1 MVSSTDHPQTSLALL
16 GHRVAELGLLLYV
29 IFAPHSIA
37 AAEISVAIAFLG
49 WLVRAL
55 ATGTTGL
62 RRSGFDLV
70 ILLFLL
76 WTAVSSFLSA
86 EPSISILKLQSC
98 WVVLLFYLTRA
109 TVTKRSAIV
118 LVWVLILSGMAG
130 AIYSVYDLVRGR
142 GVVVESLQGNSPF
155 RQVAVGPG
163 DTIWRVD
170 GRRVYSTTD
179 IDEAIRTAQV
189 ERPISVSIISQGEHV
204 ERPGL
209 VVTAAQQSQPLP
221 AGVIGNAR
229 SHRFRASGWTR
240 HYETFSELLQIV
252 AQLAL
257 GLALANLRNHG
268 ANKYFKVAI
277 VAASLLMLGITLTA
291 MRTVLVAF
299 VLGACLIAWR
309 SARGITKVALTFA
322 MFFVLAFGAV
332 VVWQTRA
339 EDALSFADPSASLR
353 GQVAR
358 VGFSRILLHPLFGH
372 GMDAMKKH
380 WNEWGFPGKDMLH
393 LHSTPLQ
400 LAFDRGL
407 PALFLW
413 LWLMFRFW
421 RSIARTERR
430 ASDMSDTNT
439 YGILL
444 GALGAL
450 TGFFASSLVNYNYGD
465 GEVALLFWW
474 LMGIAVVLERSV
486 QEQGQEDF

>member
-1 MVSSTDHPQTSLALL
+1 MVASTAYPQTSLALL
-16 GHRVAELGLLLYV
+16 GQRVAELGLLLYV
-29 IFAPHSIA
+29 VFAPHSIA
-37 AAEISVAIAFLG
+37 AAEISVAIAVLG
-49 WLVRAL
+49 WLVRAF

-62 RRSGFDLV
+62 RRSGIDLV
-70 ILLFLL
+70 ILLLLL
-76 WTAVSSFLSA
+76 WTALSAFLST
-86 EPSISILKLQSC
+86 EPRISILKLQSC

-109 TVTKRSAIV
+109 IVKKRSAVV
-118 LVWVLILSGMAG
+118 LVCVLILSGMAG

-142 GVVVESLQGNSPF
+142 GVVVESLQNNSPF

-170 GRRVYSTTD
+170 GGRVYSTTD
-179 IDEAIRTAQV
+179 IDDAIRTAPV
-189 ERPISVSIISQGEHV
+189 ERPLSVSIISQGEHV

-209 VVTAAQQSQPLP
+209 VVTAAQQRQPSP
-221 AGVIGNAR
+221 AGIIGHTRN
-229 SHRFRASGWTR
+229 HRFRASGWTR
-240 HYETFSELLQIV
+240 HYETFSELLQII

-268 ANKYFKVAI
+268 ANKYFKAAI
-277 VAASLLMLGITLTA
+277 VAASLLMLGIALTA

-299 VLGACLIAWR
+299 VLGASLIAWR
-309 SARGITKVALTFA
+309 TVRGTAKVALTFA

-339 EDALSFADPSASLR
+339 KDALSFGDPSASLR
-353 GQVAR
+353 GEVAR
-358 VGFSRILLHPLFGH
+358 VGVSRILLHPLFGH
-372 GMDAMKKH
+372 GMDAMKEH

-407 PALFLW
+407 PALLLW
-413 LWLMFRFW
+413 LWLMFWFLRN
-421 RSIARTERR
+421 IACTERR
-430 ASDMSDTNT
+430 ASDMGDTNT

-474 LMGIAVVLERSV
+474 LMGITIVLERSM
-486 QEQGQEDF
+486 QEQGQSR

>member
-1 MVSSTDHPQTSLALL
+1 MVSPTEYPQTSLALL
-16 GHRVAELGLLLYV
+16 GQRIAELGLLLYV
-29 IFAPHSIA
+29 VFAPHSIA
-37 AAEISVAIAFLG
+37 ASEISVAIAFLG
-49 WLVRAL
+49 WVVRSS

-62 RRSGFDLV
+62 RRSGVDLV

-76 WTAVSSFLSA
+76 WTAASSFLSA
-86 EPSISILKLQSC
+86 EPRISILKLQSC
-98 WVVLLFYLTRA
+98 WVILLFYLTQA
-109 TVTKRSAIV
+109 IVTKRSAV
-118 LVWVLILSGMAG
+118 LLVCVLILSGMAG
-130 AIYSVYDLVRGR
+130 AIYSVYDLARGR
-142 GVVVESLQGNSPF
+142 GVVIESMQDNSPF
-155 RQVAVGPG
+155 LQVNVGPG

-179 IDEAIRTAQV
+179 IDEAIRTASVQ
-189 ERPISVSIISQGEHV
+189 RPISVSIISQGEHV

-209 VVTAAQQSQPLP
+209 IVTATQKSQPLP
-221 AGVIGNAR
+221 AGIIGNTR
-229 SHRFRASGWTR
+229 NHRFRASGWTR
-240 HYETFSELLQIV
+240 HYETFSELLQII

-277 VAASLLMLGITLTA
+277 VATLFLVLGIALTA

-309 SARGITKVALTFA
+309 SARGVTRVALTFA
-322 MFFVLAFGAV
+322 IFFLLAFGAV

-339 EDALSFADPSASLR
+339 KDALSFADPSASLR

-358 VGFSRILLHPLFGH
+358 VGISRIMLHPVFGH

-413 LWLMFRFW
+413 LWLMFRFF
-421 RSIARTERR
+421 RSIVRTERR
-430 ASDMSDTNT
+430 ASEMSDTNT

-486 QEQGQEDF
+486 QEQGQER